1 MSRVLIASDI
11 HLHRWHNF
19 GYHTGTL
26 LPKRLF
32 DQQQVLDQIL
42 KIIKQQ
48 NVKVFINGGD
58 LFHSVGNIPVEA
70 LNIAHSFY
78 NALDQEKVTCCFVT
92 GNHDLIKRESPEWFH
107 LSTNVFDKVAVMQNL
122 GFKCK
127 LIGFE
132 EKVDYDAVKGYD
144 IVVVH
149 QTPVGARVNNFLF
162 EEGANW
168 KVLAER
174 NKLVFFGHIHQ
185 RGQLADNCYII
196 GSPMHLNFG
205 DAGQRGVYLVDTD
218 TSSVEFCPLTYPE
231 FRTVNSTAEIKD
243 TTNYYRLLGVDK
255 KAEGENVVS
264 VLAPKVFE
272 ERIKS
277 EDFEAI
283 LSEWLALN
291 NKPSDYRKILTPL
304 LTSKSNLGQR
314 VYKGRVISVAIKDF
328 ISIGEIIYKFQ
339 DGFTSISGPNGNGKT
354 AFVDAIFWC
363 LFGETT
369 KGLTGDD
376 VIRRGQEDCHVQLI
390 LTEGDNSI
398 RIQRTRKD
406 GLRLSTSNESGVT
419 DTGDAIIKSVLDGMK
434 QVDRQKYLEDILG
447 FNKIVFLSS
456 CYFSQENVKTI
467 TGLSDTEKTNMITNL
482 LGFETYDDLYD
493 EIGDQI
499 VKTTS
504 EIENCVE
511 LKKDI
516 ESQID
521 KCKSEVAI
529 FNNELS
535 SLDTWITRQNVN
547 ILQFKAELTELKS
560 HKDEGVSEGVIVDYD
575 TKLKELSK
583 KEDEIMEFVNSSENE
598 IDSLQADKEQLSLK
612 MSKLGQECGFITVQ
626 VEELTTEILALEN
639 AQLGERC
646 NKCGSVIEKHNLAIF
661 IADKEQE
668 INHLKV
674 KADTLKQELNG
685 FSEKFAGMVKDI
697 NIVKADK
704 DGYTKSL
711 REIRSKRE
719 QIFSSKKDQDA
730 KVKENALKA
739 AGVEAQIDKQLSLI
753 KEAKNNLADMEKRI
767 KVLVEQR
774 DQTNDKIL
782 ELDDSGFKI
791 DFTLGQAKN
800 DIEVY
805 EFWKTAFSA
814 KGIRGLLLDRFCNQ
828 FNTIVNDYLS
838 KASNGGMSI
847 VLNPVKVLKSGED
860 RNKLSLDINMEGI
873 PVTYTSMSGGEK
885 RRVDVSLC
893 LALNKWLSNRCGLK
907 HGLLG
912 LIIFDELFSFLDR
925 EGEENIG
932 ELLYD
937 EGGDKIILVI
947 SHTPELSSYAKNT
960 ISISKIDG
968 VSSLVD

>member
-32 DQQQVLDQIL
+32 DQQQVLNQIL
-42 KIIKQQ
+42 KIIQEN

-78 NALDQEKVTCCFVT
+78 NTLDKEGVTCCFVT

-107 LSTNVFDKVAVMQNL
+107 VSTNVFDKIAVMQNL

-132 EKVDYDAVKGYD
+132 EKVDYNEVKGYD

-149 QTPVGARVNNFLF
+149 QTPIGARVGNFVF
-162 EEGANW
+162 GEGVNW
-168 KVLAER
+168 KALATQ

-185 RGQLADNCYII
+185 RGQLAANCYVI

-205 DAGQRGVYLVDTD
+205 DAGQRGVYIVDTE
-218 TSSVEFCPLTYPE
+218 TSTVDFWPLVYPE
-231 FRTVNSTAEIKD
+231 FRTVTSADEIKD
-243 TTNYYRLLGVDK
+243 TFNYYRLLGVDK

-283 LSEWLALN
+283 LSEWLVLN

-304 LTSKSNLGQR
+304 LTSKSNLGQK

-339 DGFTSISGPNGNGKT
+339 DGFTSIAGPNGNGKT

-376 VIRRGQEDCHVQLI
+376 VIRRGQDDCHVQLI
-390 LTEGDNSI
+390 LNEGTTNI

-499 VKTTS
+499 DKHG
-504 EIENCVE
+504 EDIDAFVE
-511 LKKDI
+511 QKKDI
-516 ESQID
+516 ESQIE
-521 KCKSEVAI
+521 KCKSEVII
-529 FNNELS
+529 FNNELG
-535 SLDTWITRQNVN
+535 SLKTWVDKQKEN
-547 ILQFKAELTELKS
+547 ISQFKAEITELKS
-560 HKDEGVSEGVIVDYD
+560 QKIEESAVVIVDYD
-575 TKLKELSK
+575 SKLQELSK
-583 KEDEIMEFVNSSENE
+583 KEDELMEFVDSSENE

-646 NKCGSVIEKHNLAIF
+646 NKCGSVIEKENIAIF
-661 IADKEQE
+661 IADKERE
-668 INHLKV
+668 IKDLKD
-674 KADTLKQELNG
+674 KSHAMKQELNG
-685 FSEKFAGMVKDI
+685 FSENFAGMVKDI

-704 DGYTKSL
+704 DSYTKSL

-719 QIFSSKKDQDA
+719 QTLDSKKDQDA
-730 KVKENALKA
+730 KVKASALKA
-739 AGVEAQIDKQLSLI
+739 VGVEAQIDKQLSLI

-767 KVLVEQR
+767 EDLIEKR
-774 DQTNDKIL
+774 DRINDKIL
-782 ELDDSGFKI
+782 ELDDAGFKI
-791 DFTLGQAKN
+791 DIILGQANK
-800 DIEVY
+800 DIEVL

-838 KASNGGMSI
+838 KASNGEMSI

-860 RNKLSLDINMEGI
+860 RNKLSLDINMDGT

-893 LALNKWLSNRCGLK
+893 LALNKWLSNRCGLT

-947 SHTPELSSYAKNT
+947 SHTPELSSYAKNM
-960 ISISKIDG
+960 ISISKVDG
-968 VSSLVD
+968 ISSLVD